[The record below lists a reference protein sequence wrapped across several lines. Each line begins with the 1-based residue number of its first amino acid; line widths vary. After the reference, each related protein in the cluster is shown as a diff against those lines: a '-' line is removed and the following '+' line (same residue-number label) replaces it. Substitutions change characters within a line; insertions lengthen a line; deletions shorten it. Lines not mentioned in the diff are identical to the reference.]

1 MIGVTSMRFDLWSNK
16 ITIKKFKSKNKNK
29 NMPGGTRTH
38 NRLIRSQ
45 TPYPLG
51 HKHLINNNFVV
62 YNYDINSPFDV
73 KNVSLSVREGL

>member
-1 MIGVTSMRFDLWSNK
+1 
-16 ITIKKFKSKNKNK
+16 
-29 NMPGGTRTH
+29 MPGGTRTH